1 MARQTIMF
9 SSNSPAH
16 FFGTSWRSKGDT
28 KHRSWRMTHRKP
40 TVNVEEMA
48 LGEMVVEKY
57 MHTFHLTKVGSRV
70 VN

>member
-1 MARQTIMF
+1 MASQTIMF

-16 FFGTSWRSKGDT
+16 FFGTSKKSKEDT
-28 KHRSWRMTHRKP
+28 KHRPWRMTHRKH
-40 TVNVEEMA
+40 TVNAEEMA

-57 MHTFHLTKVGSRV
+57 MHTFHLTKVESRV